1 MTIEE
6 IKDLIECQDIKEIDD
21 IITDAFWKLRDIA
34 DEKLNIDL
42 SYDLE
47 RYMIESVYGQL
58 KEDFEYQQENGK
70 EDDE

>member
-6 IKDLIECQDIKEIDD
+6 IKDLIEYQDVEEITNTIMDS
-21 IITDAFWKLRDIA
+21 FQKLRDIA

-47 RYMIESVYGQL
+47 SYMIECVYAQL
-58 KEDFEYQQENGK
+58 KEDFEYQQEYG
-70 EDDE
+70 